1 MMVLKEDA
9 ILPPFSPQVENFLP
23 EGQNVNLR
31 TTKLD
36 LAKNSPALAAVA
48 SRLFKLK

>member
-1 MMVLKEDA
+1 MVLKEGA

-36 LAKNSPALAAVA
+36 LAAVA